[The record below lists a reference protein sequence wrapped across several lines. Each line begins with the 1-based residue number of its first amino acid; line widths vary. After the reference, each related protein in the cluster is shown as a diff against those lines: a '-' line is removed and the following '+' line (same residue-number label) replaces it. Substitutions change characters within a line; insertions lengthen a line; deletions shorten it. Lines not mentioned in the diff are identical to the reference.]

1 MFNRYYQDELTYL
14 REMGREFS
22 RDYPAVAHLLSERGS
37 DPDVERLLEGFAF
50 LTARVRHKLDDEFPE
65 ITHGLLNLLWPHYL
79 RPVPSLSVLEFKPV
93 PGAVRETVRIP
104 RGTEVASLPV
114 EGTRC
119 RFRTCYDVDLLPVEL
134 TTVELEESSGA
145 PLTLRLGFQMAEGAS
160 LKQLAAESLR
170 LYFGGERESAG
181 LLYLW
186 INRHL
191 KEIVCRGFLGGMPAG
206 HVTLP
211 ASSVTPGGFS
221 EGEALLPYPEISFA
235 GFRLLQ
241 EYFALPAKFMFVD
254 LHGLQKISQLEAGG
268 AFELQFKFKARPERI
283 PRLKRDDVSLACTPV
298 INLFPH
304 TADPIRLEHSRVDYR
319 VRPASVN
326 ALHYEVYSIDRVSGW
341 AEGQVRA
348 REYASFDAF
357 THGAAGDREA
367 IYYHT
372 RLRPALTAE
381 GTDTFISFV
390 SEQQAHALPPT
401 ETVSIDLTCTNRNL
415 PVHLRVGDI
424 CQATSSSPELATFRN
439 ITGATASVRPPL
451 DQGLHWRLLS
461 HLALNYLSL
470 ADIESLRSILEI
482 YDFQALYDRQAAR
495 ENELRLDSIQRLSTQ
510 PLDWLMKGVPIRGTS
525 IEMELQE
532 TNFAGEGDM
541 FLFGTVLNE
550 FFALYASL
558 NSFTR
563 LTIRGAKQREVYQW
577 APRLGGQILA

>member
-1 MFNRYYQDELTYL
+1 MLNRYYEDELTFL

-22 RDYPAVAHLLSERGS
+22 QDYPAVAHMLSERGS

-79 RPVPSLSVLEFKPV
+79 RPVPSLSILEFKPV
-93 PGAVRETVRIP
+93 PGAVREKVRIP
-104 RGTEVASLPV
+104 RGTELSSVPV

-134 TTVELEESSGA
+134 TEADLNESAGS
-145 PLTLRLGFQMAEGAS
+145 PRTLRLGFQLSEGAS
-160 LKQLAAESLR
+160 LKQLNVDSLR
-170 LYFGGERESAG
+170 LFLGGERESAS

-186 INRHL
+186 ISRNL
-191 KEIVCRGFLGGMPAG
+191 KEIVCQGFLGGKPTQQF
-206 HVTLP
+206 TLP
-211 ASSVTPGGFS
+211 ASAVTVGGFS
-221 EGEALLPYPEISFA
+221 EQEALLPYPQISFA

-254 LHGLQKISQLEAGG
+254 VNGLGRMSELETGG
-268 AFELQFKFKARPERI
+268 TFEFQFRFKRGPERI
-283 PRLKRDDVSLACTPV
+283 PQLKRDDIRLACTPV

-304 TADPIRLEHSRVDYR
+304 TADPIRLEHTRVDYR
-319 VRPASVN
+319 VRPASLD
-326 ALHYEVYSIDRVSGW
+326 AQHYEVYSIDRVSGW
-341 AEGQVRA
+341 TEGQVRP
-348 REYASFDAF
+348 RDYAPFHNF
-357 THGAAGDREA
+357 THGAAGEEG

-372 RLRPALTAE
+372 RLRPAVTVE

-401 ETVSIDLTCTNRNL
+401 ETISIDLTCTNRNL

-424 CQATSSSPELATFRN
+424 CQATANSPELATFRN
-439 ITGATASVRPPL
+439 ITGTTASVRPPL

-470 ADIESLRSILEI
+470 VDIQALRSILEI
-482 YDFQALYDRQAAR
+482 YNFQALYDRQAAR
-495 ENELRLDSIQRLSTQ
+495 ENELRLDSIQRVNTK
-510 PLDWLMKGVPIRGTS
+510 PIDWLMKGVPIRGTS
-525 IEMELQE
+525 IEMELLE
-532 TNFAGEGDM
+532 TNFTGEGDM
-541 FLFGTVLNE
+541 FLFGSILNE
-550 FFALYASL
+550 VFALYPTM

-563 LTIRGAKQREVYQW
+563 LTIHGAKQKEAYQW
-577 APRLGGQILA
+577 APRLGSQILA